1 MAGKKG
7 YEDPDRGRGSRQTP
21 DRREKDSS
29 EDSRDRDFGE
39 RGERHEN
46 PLKSPDERFPREPRT

>member
-7 YEDPDRGRGSRQTP
+7 FEDPDRGRGSRQTP
-21 DRREKDSS
+21 GRHEKDSS
-29 EDSRDRDFGE
+29 EDSRDREF
-39 RGERHEN
+39 GERHEN